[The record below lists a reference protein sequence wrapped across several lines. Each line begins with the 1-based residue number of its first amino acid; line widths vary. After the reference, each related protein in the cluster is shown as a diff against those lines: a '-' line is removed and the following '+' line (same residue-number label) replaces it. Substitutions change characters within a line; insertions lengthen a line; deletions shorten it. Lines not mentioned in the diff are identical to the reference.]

1 MKILLIGPYKPLQQ
15 QSMLR
20 LAELLRETQSKQGHE
35 VRLLHPR
42 PVFGRLRPAQTGLG
56 KWLGYLDRLVLF
68 RAKLQTEIPWAD
80 VVHICDH
87 ADAIYVPWLGGKPHV
102 VTCNDMLAIRSAR
115 GEIPQNPTRF
125 TGRLYQR
132 WILSGLRQAE
142 RIVCISEETRNDVL
156 RITGLSSDRV
166 TVVLLSLNYPYQPM
180 VHGDAVTKIKCL
192 GIQEGQSFFLHV
204 GGNPWYKNRPGVIR
218 IFQALTG
225 LEGFAHHDLVMAGQP
240 FTTEMRNM
248 LQELGLASRVHEL
261 IDVSN
266 SDLQALYSVAESLIY
281 PSLHEGFGWPV
292 IEAQACGCPV
302 FTSNRPPMTEV
313 GGEAAVYF
321 DLTDPPAA
329 ASVIANGLRRREAM
343 KQAGFVNLARFASAE
358 MTKGYLRAYEAVTC
372 YSGFER
378 S

>member
-20 LAELLRETQSKQGHE
+20 LAELLRETQSEQGHE

-68 RAKLQTEIPWAD
+68 RAKLRTEIPWAD

-156 RITGLSSDRV
+156 RITGLSSERV

-180 VHGDAVTKIKCL
+180 VHRDAVSKIKCL
-192 GIQEGQSFFLHV
+192 SIQEWQPFFLHV
-204 GGNPWYKNRPGVIR
+204 GGNQWYKNRPGVIR
-218 IFQALTG
+218 IFQALTA
-225 LEGFAHHDLVMAGQP
+225 LEGFSHHHLVMAGQP

-261 IDVSN
+261 INVSN
-266 SDLQALYSVAESLIY
+266 SDLQALYSIAEALIY

-321 DLTDPPAA
+321 DLTDPSAA
-329 ASVIANGLRRREAM
+329 ASVIANGLRRREAI
-343 KQAGFVNLARFASAE
+343 KQAGFVNLARFSSAE
-358 MTKGYLRAYEAVTC
+358 MAKGYLRAYEAVAC